1 MKIRKNSLLAGSI
14 LLSLAF
20 GISDAY
26 AIDNATH
33 VFTPVVQATNAEQ
46 KAELSKVKSP
56 SEVKKDNSG
65 FDNKPAFTATSAQDA
80 INAFLAE
87 GMPGCAQINFPSGV
101 GFVSTGISTYNFM
114 KNKTATAIAQRNA
127 YVKAYTQAKKEL
139 AATLHGFSSVGLTA
153 FAEQMETFTSADKS
167 LTNTKSQLAEGTAEI
182 VEGMIRGYVVY
193 NVQDTHENGFG
204 TVSVTIVTTPKT
216 MGNFKRPDLNS
227 ISAASIQDGLKHIM
241 VEVEQ
246 GIVPPV
252 GGKTISVPQTGEL
265 AYVAFGS
272 AIVHENTNPAVQK
285 KQYLNAMKVAQMRA
299 RSSLLG
305 VLTGD
310 DIKAVSAESEHMQEV
325 VKEYEAVTKTDPISK
340 KETKAYQQL
349 QAQKETFQNTT
360 TFTEAITSLRNGIVP
375 AGVSVRAIPNKEK
388 TLITGVAIYMPS
400 MTAQAVKAVDQMN
413 HHTPMS
419 SQNQPSRSKTSLF
432 NKFMDGDAPT
442 QGPSGRVSNAS
453 DL

>member
-1 MKIRKNSLLAGSI
+1 
-14 LLSLAF
+14 
-20 GISDAY
+20 
-26 AIDNATH
+26 
-33 VFTPVVQATNAEQ
+33 
-46 KAELSKVKSP
+46 
-56 SEVKKDNSG
+56 
-65 FDNKPAFTATSAQDA
+65 
-80 INAFLAE
+80 
-87 GMPGCAQINFPSGV
+87 
-101 GFVSTGISTYNFM
+101 
-114 KNKTATAIAQRNA
+114 
-127 YVKAYTQAKKEL
+127 
-139 AATLHGFSSVGLTA
+139 
-153 FAEQMETFTSADKS
+153 
-167 LTNTKSQLAEGTAEI
+167 
-182 VEGMIRGYVVY
+182 
-193 NVQDTHENGFG
+193 
-204 TVSVTIVTTPKT
+204 
-216 MGNFKRPDLNS
+216 LNS

-272 AIVHENTNPAVQK
+272 AIVHENANPAVQK

-310 DIKAVSAESEHMQEV
+310 DIKAVSSESEHMQEV

-413 HHTPMS
+413 HHSPMS
-419 SQNQPSRSKTSLF
+419 SQNQPSRSNTSLS
-432 NKFMDGDAPT
+432 NKFMGGDAPT